1 LGVTLKLSPFKR
13 GPLCTCPPK
22 YNLNTYAGRCRHGCV
37 YCYAVK
43 FPAFRGE
50 LKPRLSLI
58 PHLDK
63 LARTRPKMTVMLSDA
78 TDPYQ
83 PAEREYCITR
93 RAIAKLSEAGF
104 PLLVVTKSHLVA
116 RDVDILRR
124 SRCVVSMTVTMLDR
138 RKSMVIEPKAPP
150 PELRIRALSV
160 LSEAG
165 VPTAARIDPI
175 IPGVNDSPEGLRRL
189 VIRLYDA
196 GVQHI
201 TASTLKPVRGFF
213 QKIKHIPWLYE
224 RLAREYQDAMQI
236 AGYSYLPEKRRR
248 ELLAPVREAAEDMG
262 LTFAVCREGFS
273 WNTASCDGSHLATGG
288 SQLRV

>member
-1 LGVTLKLSPFKR
+1 MKLSLFKR

-22 YNLNTYAGRCRHGCV
+22 YNLNSYTGRCRHGCV

-50 LKPRLSLI
+50 LKPRLSLLQN
-58 PHLDK
+58 LDK
-63 LARTRPKMTVMLSDA
+63 RARTRPQLTVMLSDA

-83 PAEREYCITR
+83 PAERRYCITR
-93 RAIAKLSEAGF
+93 RAIAKLGEAGF

-116 RDVDILRR
+116 RDVDILRKF
-124 SRCVVSMTVTMLDR
+124 RCVVSMTVTMLDR
-138 RKSMVIEPKAPP
+138 RMSMAVEPRAPP
-150 PELRIRALSV
+150 PELRIRALSH
-160 LSEAG
+160 LSNAG
-165 VPTAARIDPI
+165 IPTAARIDPI
-175 IPGVNDSPEGLRRL
+175 IPGINDSPEELRRL
-189 VIRLYDA
+189 VIKLYDA

-213 QKIKHIPWLYE
+213 HSIRRIPWLHR
-224 RLAREYQDAMQI
+224 RLAEEYRDARWV
-236 AGYSYLPEKRRR
+236 AGYSYLPEERRR

-262 LTFAVCREGFS
+262 LTFAVCREGLS
-273 WNTASCDGSHLATGG
+273 WNTAPCDGSHLATGG